1 MCMFCTYSITVKLYN
16 QYLFFKY
23 LMKVHGP
30 EDPHQLRIWILIMNA
45 TAVLTHLLP
54 QGNKRK
60 GADIA

>member
-1 MCMFCTYSITVKLYN
+1 MDLKTLIS
-16 QYLFFKY
+16 
-23 LMKVHGP
+23 
-30 EDPHQLRIWILIMNA
+30 LRIWILIMNA